1 MSVKEAISIYQ
12 DLVDS
17 IIIQYD
23 DGTEFE
29 TPSEDAE
36 FLDEDILEI
45 DVSVVT
51 MYPSTNYCIIYLD

>member
-17 IIIQYD
+17 IIIQYG

-36 FLDEDILEI
+36 FLDEDILEMDI
-45 DVSVVT
+45 SVVT
-51 MYPSTNYCIIYLD
+51 MYPNANYCIIYLD